1 MHSNNDTR
9 PLEWKRCWDPL
20 WDHGQYSQ
28 EQCCHELSNEFR
40 PNSWELFQIANGTI
54 PYFQKPNI
62 FGIRDNTDNQDGCLV
77 GQHCLDGA
85 CYDNATVCLC
95 DQDSCN
101 DWLPGSNTS
110 QSTPM
115 PVPPT
120 TPASHHT
127 CYYGIKENGSLS
139 LDNTQICRDDQNL
152 CVRIT
157 TDEGWEMR
165 SCWDDDFNMEYSRPG
180 CYKVRESR

>member
-1 MHSNNDTR
+1 
-9 PLEWKRCWDPL
+9 
-20 WDHGQYSQ
+20 
-28 EQCCHELSNEFR
+28 
-40 PNSWELFQIANGTI
+40 
-54 PYFQKPNI
+54 
-62 FGIRDNTDNQDGCLV
+62 
-77 GQHCLDGA
+77 
-85 CYDNATVCLC
+85 
-95 DQDSCN
+95 
-101 DWLPGSNTS
+101 
-110 QSTPM
+110 M

-127 CYYGIKENGSLS
+127 CFYGIKENGSLS

-180 CYKVRESR
+180 CYKVREIGRVKIVVTVIIVRASITVITESVTMTP

>member
-1 MHSNNDTR
+1 MENTTDSLDIFNTATCQEEETWCFSMHSNNQSR
-9 PLEWKRCWDPL
+9 PLEWKRCWNPL
-20 WDHGQYSQ
+20 WDHGQYS
-28 EQCCHELSNEFR
+28 E
-40 PNSWELFQIANGTI
+40 
-54 PYFQKPNI
+54 
-62 FGIRDNTDNQDGCLV
+62 DGCLV

-95 DQDSCN
+95 DQDNCN
-101 DWLPGSNTS
+101 DWLPGYNSS
-110 QSTPM
+110 HSTPM

-127 CYYGIKENGSLS
+127 CYYGIKENDTLS

-180 CYKVRESR
+180 CYKVRASHFEH